1 MPNEHLDHGIEGFPE
16 IKYGNRQIPSNV
28 AKKQRCNT
36 VGDPKLIYSGKI
48 GNHLFAQ
55 KPIVCRAVI
64 LLFQIYLCK
73 RNESFL
79 TSTTPYLLPLAKNT
93 LATRITFL
101 LPKNPW
107 YQFQSLGECCRRMFI
122 HFPSINNLI
131 VAVPPQKKWDFW
143 RFLKAHP
150 FGNALLQPGSTGDPR
165 LYPSWFHSASFHEG
179 QQRRSSL
186 LLGVSVYDSSVY
198 ENNMHVFRVLLM
210 KNKFSSDQN
219 LGYIA

>member
-131 VAVPPQKKWDFW
+131 VAVPPKKMRLLEVFTGTSFW
-143 RFLKAHP
+143 ECTASTRFNWWP
-150 FGNALLQPGSTGDPR
+150 SALSKLI
-165 LYPSWFHSASFHEG
+165 SFC
-179 QQRRSSL
+179 QLPRRSAAEVVVIVGCI
-186 LLGVSVYDSSVY
+186 GVW
-198 ENNMHVFRVLLM
+198 
-210 KNKFSSDQN
+210 
-219 LGYIA
+219 